1 VSHSNRPRDLA
12 EANANALAAND
23 EAIREVSVMW
33 RSMSRA
39 RTPAFFAS
47 MLLLGMFIEVMA
59 QSIQGTAW
67 NAVELYGK
75 SVMSRSGADDH
86 QQPYLVFG
94 ADGRMSGA
102 DGCSWLTA
110 PYTVTASGIA
120 FGTIAGSETACSTNQ
135 TAEQFRAALV
145 SASQWRI
152 VMGRLEFYGATGER
166 FAVFEQRR
174 AGSNGPVTLNAKQA
188 NWSGSKVIT
197 AVR

>member
-1 VSHSNRPRDLA
+1 
-12 EANANALAAND
+12 
-23 EAIREVSVMW
+23 
-33 RSMSRA
+33 
-39 RTPAFFAS
+39 

-59 QSIQGTAW
+59 QSIQGPAW

-75 SVMSRSGADDH
+75 AVTTRSGAGDR
-86 QQPYLVFG
+86 QPYLVFG

-120 FGTIAGSETACSTNQ
+120 IGKIGGTETACSDSGL
-135 TAEQFRAALV
+135 AEQFRAVIV
-145 SASQWRI
+145 SATRWRI
-152 VMGRLEFYGATGER
+152 VMGRLEFYSAAGER

-174 AGSNGPVTLNAKQA
+174 AGSNGPVTLNAQE
-188 NWSGSKVIT
+188 GSRSAT

>member
-1 VSHSNRPRDLA
+1 
-12 EANANALAAND
+12 
-23 EAIREVSVMW
+23 MW
-33 RSMSRA
+33 RTMSRA
-39 RTPAFFAS
+39 GVPAFSAS
-47 MLLLGMFIEVMA
+47 MLLLVMFIEVMA

-75 SVMSRSGADDH
+75 AVTTPRPGAGDH
-86 QQPYLVFG
+86 QPYLVFG

-102 DGCSWLTA
+102 DGCGWLTA
-110 PYTVTASGIA
+110 PYTVTASGIT
-120 FGTIAGSETACSTNQ
+120 FGKIAGTETPCSNSEMAG
-135 TAEQFRAALV
+135 QFRAVLV

-174 AGSNGPVTLNAKQA
+174 AASNRPVTLTAHQG
-188 NWSGSKVIT
+188 NWSGSQAEP